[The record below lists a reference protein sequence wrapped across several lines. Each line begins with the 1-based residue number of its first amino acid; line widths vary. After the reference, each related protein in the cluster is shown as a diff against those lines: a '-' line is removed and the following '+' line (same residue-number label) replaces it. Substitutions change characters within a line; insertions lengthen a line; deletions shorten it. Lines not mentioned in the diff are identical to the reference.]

1 MDLVG
6 IVNKATKLF
15 FDVNTIS
22 VDNWTFKMYYK
33 ATIVLVALGSV
44 MTSARQFF
52 GSPIQCD
59 AGAVSI
65 IVNTFLGTYTN
76 YVDKHVGGRG

>member
-33 ATIVLVALGSV
+33 VTVMLVVFCSV
-44 MTSARQFF
+44 MVSSRQFF
-52 GSPIQCD
+52 GSPISCD
-59 AGAVSI
+59 AGAVSK
-65 IVNTFLGTYTN
+65 TYMYKICNLN
-76 YVDKHVGGRG
+76 YNYTLQLL